1 MGEANLCFA
10 RGDAAMCE
18 KLCLEIIRQEPM
30 AGEPYITLSQIYEN
44 KDEQKYLHLLMLA
57 AQLSSTSIQWI
68 QVAEAFLDRGNL
80 KQASYCYAKAT
91 RCDPK
96 NLSIRMQRLEIL
108 EKLGDKKHFLHCT
121 FCMLSFIPKEDHE
134 FLIDRAEWVAK
145 KYREE
150 GLISKSLEA
159 MLKVYQKV
167 PEYFTAEKLNTL
179 IELLIN
185 NKKYYKCLEI
195 LTTHT
200 GLRFKVQQNDE
211 NKGVFEFTEINIP
224 VEMVM
229 DLRTKMVLCLIY
241 LNALNLFP
249 MLIRNVLEFIDV
261 EKGGDCFLDIA
272 EAMISKSNFGG
283 ALQLLNPLVKSKSF
297 SIAAVWLKHADCLRA
312 LERYPEAIESYKK
325 VVELSQHVDAMLT
338 LAALLKHE
346 GRMEEALEALTQDPQ
361 TETMSTELLK
371 VSLLLLIFCNITLKN
386 FYRKNACCFAT
397 SNE

>member
-44 KDEQKYLHLLMLA
+44 TDEQKYLHLLMLA

-68 QVAEAFLDRGNL
+68 QVAEAFFERGNL
-80 KQASYCYAKAT
+80 KQASYCFAKAT

-145 KYREE
+145 KYMEE
-150 GLISKSLEA
+150 GLVSKSLEA
-159 MLKVYQKV
+159 MLKVYQKI
-167 PEYFTAEKLNTL
+167 PEYFTADKLHSL
-179 IELLIN
+179 IELLIS

-195 LTTHT
+195 LMTHT
-200 GLRFKVQQNDE
+200 GLKLKGKQDAE
-211 NKGVFEFTEINIP
+211 NKGVYDFSEIEIP
-224 VEMVM
+224 SNMM
-229 DLRTKMVLCLIY
+229 IDLRTKMCMCLIY
-241 LNALNLFP
+241 LNADNLIQ
-249 MLIRNVLEFIDV
+249 LLVANVLEFIDV
-261 EKGGDCFLDIA
+261 EKDGDCYLDIA
-272 EAMISKSNFGG
+272 EALISKSNFSA
-283 ALQLLNPLVKSKSF
+283 ALQLLDPLVKSKSF
-297 SIAAVWLKHADCLRA
+297 SLAAVWLKHADSLRA
-312 LERYPEAIESYKK
+312 LNNYPQAIESYKM
-325 VVELSQHVDAMLT
+325 VVELSQNTDARLT

-346 GRMEEALEALTQDPQ
+346 GRMDEALEALTQDPQ
-361 TETMSTELLK
+361 TEIMSTELLK
-371 VSLLLLIFCNITLKN
+371 VIINFNGFLK
-386 FYRKNACCFAT
+386 K
-397 SNE
+397 